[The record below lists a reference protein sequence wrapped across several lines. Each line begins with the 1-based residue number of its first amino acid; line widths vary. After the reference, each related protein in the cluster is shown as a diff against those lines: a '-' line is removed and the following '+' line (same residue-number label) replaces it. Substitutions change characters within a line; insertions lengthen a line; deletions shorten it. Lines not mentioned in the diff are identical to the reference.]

1 MKIRVFKKR
10 LRRTKANLNV
20 YEMARAWERVT
31 DLIIKAKLQ
40 KWPEPVF
47 DCLLELDRILLPA
60 FRQRLQMLRRYGI
73 KEK

>member
-1 MKIRVFKKR
+1 MKKRIFKKR

-20 YEMARAWERVT
+20 YEMARAWERVA
-31 DLIIKAKLQ
+31 DLTIKAKVQ
-40 KWPEPVF
+40 RWPEPVF

-60 FRQRLQMLRRYGI
+60 FRRRWQMLRRYGI